1 MLDPSLAEQVAAAL
15 GTEPALVE
23 KEWHIVRAIGVI
35 AALDHGAAR
44 PVFSGGKSLSVAL
57 GLIKRFSEDIDFKV
71 VMPESANPSQGRA
84 RRRAFRERVLAA
96 LVAADF
102 QLVGEAR
109 KASRF
114 FSADFVYPN
123 RFDPVASLRPYLQ
136 IEMTFDPPALPPLAR
151 PIRSLVALAQKREPE
166 VAAFPCVDP
175 IETAADKLSAL
186 AWRVCARDRT
196 APQDDPTVVRHL
208 YDLAALESHIARSS
222 AFPSLVATAAA
233 ADTGRGGGRS
243 PPEPAARLAL
253 MIERLAGDPMWA
265 GEYARFVTDKSFATV
280 EERISFAAALDALK
294 RLVRIYQTHNQTDQ
308 RPAQSSFQTP

>member
-1 MLDPSLAEQVAAAL
+1 VLDPRLAEQVAAAL

-44 PVFSGGKSLSVAL
+44 PVFSGGTSLSVAL

-71 VMPESANPSQGRA
+71 VMPERANRSQGRA
-84 RRRAFRERVLAA
+84 LRRTFREHILAA
-96 LVAADF
+96 LGAADF
-102 QLVGEAR
+102 RLVGEAR

-114 FSADFVYPN
+114 FSADFAYSN
-123 RFDPVASLRPYLQ
+123 RFDPVANLRPYLQ
-136 IEMTFDPPALPPLAR
+136 IEMTFDPPALPPLER

-166 VAAFPCVDP
+166 IEAFPCVDP
-175 IETAADKLSAL
+175 VETAADKLSAL

-196 APQDDPTVVRHL
+196 AFQDDPTVVRHL
-208 YDLAALESHIARSS
+208 HDLAALESHIARAP
-222 AFPSLVATAAA
+222 AFPSLVATVAA

-253 MIERLAGDPMWA
+253 MIERLAGDPIWA
-265 GEYARFVTDKSFATV
+265 DEYARFVTDKSFATV
-280 EERISFAAALDALK
+280 EERISFTAALDALN
-294 RLVRIYQTHNQTDQ
+294 RLVRIYQTHNQTNH
-308 RPAQSSFQTP
+308 